1 MTIGKI
7 RKLLKS
13 NHNALIL
20 LILLFLLIPLY
31 VILYKIYIPRVNA
44 FGCFDDCFNYVG
56 GYFIANGKHIYS
68 DFFFNHQ
75 PIPAFLSYAVQ
86 TITHPINIF
95 DLVLKHRQAL
105 MLFGLLFNG
114 LLILRFR
121 FPAFLFIIIFELSK
135 FYVFGDRFLAEG
147 IIVYPILYLAGLAL
161 LRISKRKL
169 FTIDYLLFPVLAW
182 FIVFSREPYVP
193 LALLLFATILWGKFD
208 KIKKISI
215 AIFIVLSTITLLYI
229 SDLKEYFFNIVTVNY
244 STVFTSEANTNNLI
258 GPKIFQIFLYPFYIL
273 IQGNWNLFRQ
283 LLIGVDIVFITLLF
297 SLIRNRQ
304 FFVVAFILLLLGLAN
319 LRIIVPGS
327 IFYSAFHM
335 IVWYGLF
342 IFITTTLVFW
352 HTKNRPLF
360 IFSAIVILIFL
371 FSLLTSKLYFA
382 YEKID
387 QHAEFLTNYG
397 ETMQIGEVVKILS
410 NPSDTLFLDGSD
422 DLIYW
427 QAQRTSPY
435 KYSWYTSVMRH
446 FPKYLKSRLDMFKNN
461 PPDFYKEFGT
471 CPKKTD
477 IGESYRLPNFIADQ
491 YARLYS
497 LESPSCL
504 FVHKKKLD
512 EITEAQWQKAVEFLY
527 HR

>member
-1 MTIGKI
+1 MMFSKI
-7 RKLLKS
+7 QKFVR
-13 NHNALIL
+13 NALIL
-20 LILLFLLIPLY
+20 LIPLILLLPLY

-44 FGCFDDCFNYVG
+44 FGCFDDCFNYLG

-75 PIPAFLSYAVQ
+75 PIPAFLSYFVQ
-86 TITHPINIF
+86 TLTNQINIF

-215 AIFIVLSTITLLYI
+215 AIFTILSTITLLYI

-297 SLIRNRQ
+297 SLIRN
-304 FFVVAFILLLLGLAN
+304 
-319 LRIIVPGS
+319 
-327 IFYSAFHM
+327 
-335 IVWYGLF
+335 
-342 IFITTTLVFW
+342 
-352 HTKNRPLF
+352 
-360 IFSAIVILIFL
+360 
-371 FSLLTSKLYFA
+371 
-382 YEKID
+382 
-387 QHAEFLTNYG
+387 
-397 ETMQIGEVVKILS
+397 
-410 NPSDTLFLDGSD
+410 
-422 DLIYW
+422 
-427 QAQRTSPY
+427 
-435 KYSWYTSVMRH
+435 
-446 FPKYLKSRLDMFKNN
+446 
-461 PPDFYKEFGT
+461 
-471 CPKKTD
+471 
-477 IGESYRLPNFIADQ
+477 
-491 YARLYS
+491 
-497 LESPSCL
+497 
-504 FVHKKKLD
+504 
-512 EITEAQWQKAVEFLY
+512 
-527 HR
+527 